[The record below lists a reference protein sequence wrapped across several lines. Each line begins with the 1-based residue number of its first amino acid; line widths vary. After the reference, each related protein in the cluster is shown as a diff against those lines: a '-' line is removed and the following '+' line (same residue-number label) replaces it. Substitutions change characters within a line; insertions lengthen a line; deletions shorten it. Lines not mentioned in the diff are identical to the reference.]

1 MPKLHKNAIISVSTR
16 VSLKYISSDYGTVVQ
31 ASAKGEWLIKWDNPM
46 KTDSVQKGSTL
57 LVHPPGT
64 GLVKSSP
71 ADGED
76 GSNDVALIN
85 DDPEEV
91 EDGNPMLEPED
102 LNTTQ
107 QKRQRF
113 EAKRQYWR
121 RGSFLSQQRWVVHA
135 QHPFFKIHDLSP
147 I

>member
-1 MPKLHKNAIISVSTR
+1 M
-16 VSLKYISSDYGTVVQ
+16 KYKSSDYGTVVQ

-85 DDPEEV
+85 DDPEEA
-91 EDGNPMLEPED
+91 EDGNPMLDRVRVLPVSW
-102 LNTTQ
+102 LND
-107 QKRQRF
+107 RCCSDWR
-113 EAKRQYWR
+113 YWR